1 MCCSHTI
8 NLYPVQ
14 SSGLGGSRVLSRAD
28 DEIVARTEDTALL
41 STGGGLGLH
50 GVSVECSLAS
60 FLAALSNS
68 CLGEEL

>member
-41 STGGGLGLH
+41 STGGDLAYM
-50 GVSVECSLAS
+50 VSLWS
-60 FLAALSNS
+60 AL
-68 CLGEEL
+68 